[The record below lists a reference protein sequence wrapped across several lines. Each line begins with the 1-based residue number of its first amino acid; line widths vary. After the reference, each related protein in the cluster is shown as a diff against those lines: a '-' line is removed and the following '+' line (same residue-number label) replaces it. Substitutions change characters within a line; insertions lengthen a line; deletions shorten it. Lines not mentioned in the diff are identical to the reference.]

1 MAASATATMNTSV
14 MTGLDEGFYT
24 IGLFL
29 QLIFVRHQTVVETEC
44 PDYLP
49 HFRDDVRCKD
59 YKEESPE
66 E

>member
-1 MAASATATMNTSV
+1 MKSFTPGV
-14 MTGLDEGFYT
+14 
-24 IGLFL
+24 FL

-49 HFRDDVRCKD
+49 YFRDDVRCKD
-59 YKEESPE
+59 YKEEGPE

>member
-1 MAASATATMNTSV
+1 MAASATATIKTSV
-14 MTGLDEGFYT
+14 MTGLDEDFTPGV
-24 IGLFL
+24 FL

-59 YKEESPE
+59 YKEEGPE

>member
-1 MAASATATMNTSV
+1 MKILTLGV
-14 MTGLDEGFYT
+14 
-24 IGLFL
+24 FL

-59 YKEESPE
+59 YKEEGPE

>member
-1 MAASATATMNTSV
+1 MAASATATMKTSV
-14 MTGLDEGFYT
+14 MTGLDEEFYT
-24 IGLFL
+24 RFIFV

-49 HFRDDVRCKD
+49 YFRDDVRCKD
-59 YKEESPE
+59 YKEEGPE